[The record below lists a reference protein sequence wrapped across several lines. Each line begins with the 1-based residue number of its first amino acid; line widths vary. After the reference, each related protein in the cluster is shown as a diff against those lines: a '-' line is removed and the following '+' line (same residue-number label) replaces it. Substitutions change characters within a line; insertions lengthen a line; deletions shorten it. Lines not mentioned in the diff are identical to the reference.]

1 MPPFL
6 LLHLV
11 IDRMMM
17 MIMITMM
24 GKNDDDDDDNDKMSA
39 SFAFVSLPDA
49 LLSPVLSAREYMYP
63 H

>member
-11 IDRMMM
+11 IDRMMIM
-17 MIMITMM
+17 MITMM

-39 SFAFVSLPDA
+39 SFAFVSLPAA
-49 LLSPVLSAREYMYP
+49 LLSPVLSARVYMYT